1 MQQGYL
7 NILQYKYSICYDR
20 SVLYCTVVKRVSRL
34 ISDLTRFSGLFQAGY
49 LHFKLIRVGV

>member
-20 SVLYCTVVKRVSRL
+20 SVLYYTVVKRVSRL
-34 ISDLTRFSGLFQAGY
+34 ISDLQRFFGLIQTGY
-49 LHFKLIRVGV
+49 LHFRLILVGV